1 MSPHRIFDGD
11 GAMHAAPARR
21 VQWCIARLA
30 GVMRLRAE
38 GGPRVGMRTRWRLT
52 RCAKFR

>member
-21 VQWCIARLA
+21 VQWCIARLE